1 MPELLARTLGADL
14 WRNIPCPECGGCAI
28 ASCCDAAGSAQPE
41 PVLSRVEGP
50 AWPYF
55 IVKERRMAVMDMF
68 APVKGKPAVNHVRPP
83 WPKEGNPREAEK
95 AEPKETAAREPKG
108 G

>member
-1 MPELLARTLGADL
+1 MLL
-14 WRNIPCPECGGCAI
+14 PCPECGGCGI
-28 ASCCDAAGSAQPE
+28 ASCCDAAGSAQP
-41 PVLSRVEGP
+41 VP

-83 WPKEGNPREAEK
+83 QPKD
-95 AEPKETAAREPKG
+95 TAAG
-108 G
+108 GGGKNGPAATIAKARAANPGKRVVVAG